1 MKVAFIVPS
10 TTNGRDWKK
19 AEDTYLWNILCNSL
33 EKHTP
38 DHQIK
43 IFIGFDHDDKIYS
56 IEEERLKFNATF
68 KNFKIEFF
76 PMVNLKGKLSTIWNR
91 LGEQALAQDYNYI
104 KVLGDDIKMPNDRG
118 WLGCMINRLKKNN
131 NIGWSAGF
139 SNNDRIATQ
148 FLVHKTHYEIF
159 GFFYP
164 NEIPTWGVDDFLH
177 NVYPEKYRNWL
188 QSYHLYNLGGQP
200 RYEIQ
205 FSEKFVEA
213 IIRRYKPRLNRF
225 LQQINK

>member
-10 TTNGRDWKK
+10 TTNGRDWSK

-33 EKHTP
+33 QKYTP
-38 DHQIK
+38 QHQIK
-43 IFIGFDHDDKIYS
+43 LFIGYDSDDKVYS
-56 IEEERLKFNATF
+56 IAEERLKFQAVFN
-68 KNFKIEFF
+68 NFKIEFF

-104 KVLGDDIKMPNDRG
+104 KILGDDIKMPNDGG
-118 WLGCMINRLKKNN
+118 WLGCMINKLKKNQ

-164 NEIPTWGVDDFLH
+164 NEIKTWGVDDFLH

-188 QSYHLYNLGGQP
+188 QSYPLYNLGGEP

-213 IIRRYKPRLNRF
+213 IIRRYKPRLNRY
-225 LQQINK
+225 LQQMNK